1 MKRMSE
7 EIPSKGGLYR
17 PPETIEWLLVTV
29 RESLEMDVALVTEFA
44 GDQLAFRA
52 LVGDAESFRWG
63 RGEGIPLDESYC
75 KRVLD
80 GRLPNVVPDA
90 RSDDRTRDLWVTSEA
105 NVGSY
110 VAVPVVRSDGSPH
123 GTLCCPSH
131 KADPWLRERDLELM
145 EGVAREVSRQ
155 LKREGLR

>member
-52 LVGDAESFRWG
+52 LVGDAE
-63 RGEGIPLDESYC
+63 
-75 KRVLD
+75 
-80 GRLPNVVPDA
+80 
-90 RSDDRTRDLWVTSEA
+90 
-105 NVGSY
+105 
-110 VAVPVVRSDGSPH
+110 
-123 GTLCCPSH
+123 
-131 KADPWLRERDLELM
+131 
-145 EGVAREVSRQ
+145 
-155 LKREGLR
+155 